1 MVACGGCG
9 TQSPDG
15 FRFCPVCGLPLADAS
30 EASVT
35 EASVTEERRVVTALF
50 CDLVGFTATS
60 EAADPEDVDRM
71 LSGYAA
77 MARREIERH
86 GGVVEKFIGD
96 AVVGVFGVPITHE
109 DDPLRAVRAGL
120 DICTGAAD
128 LEGLSGTAVRLRVG
142 VNTGEVLARIRVDTA
157 SGERFLAGDAVNTA
171 SRIQSA
177 APEMGVAV
185 GMATYQATRGA
196 IEYRELEPV
205 ALKGKTERVRI
216 FHAVAPR
223 ARTGV
228 DLTRPQAGTYIGRSD
243 ELAELTQLFE
253 TTGGRGSETPV
264 RLVTVIGEAGMGKS
278 RMVAELRAHV
288 GRRAGPVTWRQGR
301 CLPYGEGITF
311 WALGEVVKAEAGILE
326 SDSPAQAEAKLD
338 AVVPAGPDQTWRRER
353 LLPLIGLES
362 TATNRDESFAA
373 WRLFLEGLAAEHP
386 AVVVI
391 EDLHWADEAMLA
403 FLEHVATEGTQGPL
417 FLVATARPD
426 LLGRHPGFGAD
437 LANTH
442 RLELTPLTTDDTASL
457 ITSLLGAV
465 VPADLSGPIIERAD
479 GNPLYAEEYVALLR
493 DRDLLDQSNGT
504 VTLRAG
510 ADLPVPESIHALL
523 AARLDTLPPDR
534 KSLLTDAAVVGK
546 VFWVGPLVAMGSRD
560 AGEIT
565 TALGELARLGFLR
578 PAAQS
583 SMSGEREYA
592 FWHVLG
598 RDVAYRQLPRGS
610 RATRHAAAA
619 TWLEAKL
626 GKRVD
631 DIADVLADHWGTALE
646 LSRAAGQ
653 EDRARQAE
661 PKAIDFLVRAGERA
675 QGLDAGAAVARFE
688 AAKRLA
694 SPGDPQRPGILIRF
708 GVSAP
713 YVGRPDEAVQAL
725 DEALETLE
733 TGDAWRAKGRALV
746 AKALALWE
754 TGDPDLARRCL
765 EDAVTLLQAR
775 EPTSELVQA
784 LTELGIDQFYGPEA
798 SEAIGTLDRAMGIAE
813 QLGLPTPGRAL
824 GFRGRARLTQGDTG
838 GMDDFRR
845 AIDLCAAAG
854 QGRDVAINTVNMGV
868 WVWLFEGPAAGLVLF
883 REAIDHAARF
893 GYRQLASDMSLLSL
907 QVLADIGAY
916 DEALDIFDRL
926 NEPGNPAMRQ
936 TYGAQ
941 YRIYALRG
949 RCEEA
954 LAGAAE
960 VEALA
965 DERTSEGQYVSRAI
979 AASIRAICGDLARAC
994 RLIEEA
1000 WAFPNAPSADE
1011 MISTYLPDMVRC
1023 ACDAGQLELAE
1034 RILHAA
1040 QPRFPYAAH
1049 ALIGAGAR
1057 VAEAQ
1062 GRFEDALASYRDAAA
1077 RWAAFGMP
1085 LEEGHA
1091 RLGEARSLIGLGRR
1105 DEADAPLAGAR
1116 AIFEGL
1122 GAVAPLA
1129 RVAAVEGTRQT

>member
-15 FRFCPVCGLPLADAS
+15 FRFCPACGLALAD
-30 EASVT
+30 VT
-35 EASVTEERRVVTALF
+35 DASVTEERRVVTALF
-50 CDLVGFTATS
+50 CDLVGFTASS

-71 LSGYAA
+71 LSGYAS

-96 AVVGVFGVPITHE
+96 AVVGVFGIPITHE
-109 DDPLRAVRAGL
+109 DDALRAVRAGL
-120 DICTGAAD
+120 DICTAAAD
-128 LEGLSGTAVRLRVG
+128 LTGLAGSAVRLRVG
-142 VNTGEVLARIRVDTA
+142 LNTGEVLARMSVDAA
-157 SGERFLAGDAVNTA
+157 SGERFLAGDVVNTA

-185 GMATYQATRGA
+185 GIATYQATRGA
-196 IEYRELEPV
+196 IDYRELEPV
-205 ALKGKTERVRI
+205 TLKGKAEPVRI
-216 FHAVAPR
+216 FHAVR
-223 ARTGV
+223 SKTGTGV
-228 DLTRPQAGTYIGRSD
+228 DLTRPQAATYIGRAD
-243 ELAELTQLFE
+243 ELAELTLLFE
-253 TTGGRGSETPV
+253 TTGGETPV

-288 GRRAGPVTWRQGR
+288 NQRAGPVTWRQGR

-338 AVVPAGPDQTWRRER
+338 AIVPPGPDQSWRRER

-362 TATNRDESFAA
+362 TAANRDESFAA

-403 FLEHVATEGTQGPL
+403 FLEHVVQEGAQGPL
-417 FLVATARPD
+417 FLVATTRPD
-426 LLGRHPGFGAD
+426 LLARHPGFATG
-437 LANTH
+437 LANAH

-457 ITSLLGAV
+457 ITSLLGAL

-493 DRDLLDQSNGT
+493 DRDLLDQTNGT

-510 ADLPVPESIHALL
+510 AELPVPESIHALL

-534 KSLLTDAAVVGK
+534 KGLLTDAAVIGK

-560 AGEIT
+560 AGDVT
-565 TALGELARLGFLR
+565 TALGELAQLGFLR
-578 PAAQS
+578 PVAHS

-610 RATRHAAAA
+610 RAARHAAAA
-619 TWLEAKL
+619 IWLEAKL
-626 GKRVD
+626 GERVD

-646 LSRAAGQ
+646 LSRAAGH
-653 EDRARQAE
+653 EDRARLAE

-675 QGLDAGAAVARFE
+675 QGLDAGAAVLRFE

-694 SPGDPQRPGILIRF
+694 TPGDPQRPGILIRF

-713 YVGRPDEAVQAL
+713 HVGRAGEAVQAL
-725 DEALETLE
+725 DEALEALE
-733 TGDAWRAKGRALV
+733 AGDDWRAKGRALV

-754 TGDPDLARRCL
+754 TGDPVVARQCI
-765 EDAVTLLQAR
+765 EHAVTLLKAHG
-775 EPTSELVQA
+775 PTPELVQA
-784 LTELGIDQFYGPEA
+784 LTELGIDQFYGPDA
-798 SEAIGTLDRAMGIAE
+798 GEAIGTLDRAMAIAE
-813 QLGLPTPGRAL
+813 ELGLPTPGRAL
-824 GFRGRARLTQGDTG
+824 GFRGRSRLTQGDTA
-838 GMDDFRR
+838 GMDDFRQ
-845 AIDLCAAAG
+845 AIALCAAAG

-868 WVWLFEGPAAGLVLF
+868 WVGLYDGPAAGLVLF

-893 GYRQLASDMSLLSL
+893 GYRQLARDMSLLSL
-907 QVLADIGAY
+907 QVLVDIGAH
-916 DEALDIFDRL
+916 DEALDIFDGL
-926 NEPGNPAMRQ
+926 NEPGSPAMRQ

-965 DERTSEGQYVSRAI
+965 DASSSEGQYVSRAI
-979 AASIRAICGDLARAC
+979 AASIRAVCGDLAPAC

-1000 WAFPNAPSADE
+1000 WAFPNAATADE

-1023 ACDAGQLELAE
+1023 ACDAGKLELAD
-1034 RILHAA
+1034 RIVRDAL
-1040 QPRFPYAAH
+1040 PRFPYAAH
-1049 ALIGAGAR
+1049 AQVGARAR
-1057 VAEAQ
+1057 VAEAH
-1062 GRFEDALASYRDAAA
+1062 GRLEDALASYRDAAA

-1085 LEEGHA
+1085 LEEAHA

-1105 DEADAPLAGAR
+1105 DEAATPLSQAR

-1122 GAVAPLA
+1122 DAVAPLA
-1129 RVAAVEGTRQT
+1129 RVAEIEDTAWG

>member
-15 FRFCPVCGLPLADAS
+15 FRFCPVCGLALADAS
-30 EASVT
+30 D
-35 EASVTEERRVVTALF
+35 ASVTEERRVITALF

-96 AVVGVFGVPITHE
+96 AVVGVFGIPITHE
-109 DDPLRAVRAGL
+109 DDALRAVRAGL
-120 DICTGAAD
+120 DICTRAAD
-128 LEGLSGTAVRLRVG
+128 LKGLSGAAVRLRVG
-142 VNTGEVLARIRVDTA
+142 LNTGEVLARMSVDAA

-196 IEYRELEPV
+196 IEYGELEPV
-205 ALKGKTERVRI
+205 TLKGKAEPVRI
-216 FHAVAPR
+216 FHAIRSKAG
-223 ARTGV
+223 TGV
-228 DLTRPQAGTYIGRSD
+228 DLTRPQAATYIGRAD
-243 ELAELTQLFE
+243 ELAELTRLFE
-253 TTGGRGSETPV
+253 ITGGETPV

-288 GRRAGPVTWRQGR
+288 DRRAGPVTWRQGR

-326 SDSPAQAEAKLD
+326 SDSPAQAEAKLN
-338 AVVPAGPDQTWRRER
+338 AIVPRGPDQTWRRER

-362 TATNRDESFAA
+362 IAANRDESFAA

-403 FLEHVATEGTQGPL
+403 FLEHVVTEGAQGPL
-417 FLVATARPD
+417 FVVATARPD
-426 LLGRHPGFGAD
+426 LLARHPGFATGP
-437 LANTH
+437 ANAH
-442 RLELTPLTTDDTASL
+442 RQELTPLTTDDTASL

-493 DRDLLDQSNGT
+493 DRDLLDETNGA

-523 AARLDTLPPDR
+523 AARLDTLAPDR
-534 KSLLTDAAVVGK
+534 KGLLTDAAVVGK
-546 VFWVGPLVAMGSRD
+546 VFWVGPLVAMGGRD
-560 AGEIT
+560 PGEVT
-565 TALGELARLGFLR
+565 AALGELAQLGFLR
-578 PAAQS
+578 PAAKS

-610 RATRHAAAA
+610 RAARHAAAA

-626 GKRVD
+626 GERVD

-646 LSRAAGQ
+646 LSRAAGH

-675 QGLDAGAAVARFE
+675 LGLDAGAAVIRFE
-688 AAKRLA
+688 AAKRMA
-694 SPGDPQRPGILIRF
+694 TPGDPQRPGILIRF
-708 GVSAP
+708 GVAAP
-713 YVGRPDEAVQAL
+713 YIGRAGEGVQAL
-725 DEALETLE
+725 DEALEALE
-733 TGDAWRAKGRALV
+733 AGDDWRAKGRALV

-754 TGDPDLARRCL
+754 TGDPDVARRCI
-765 EDAVTLLQAR
+765 EDAVTLLEPH
-775 EPTSELVQA
+775 EPTPELVQA
-784 LTELGIDQFYGPEA
+784 LTELGIDQFYGPDAGEA
-798 SEAIGTLDRAMGIAE
+798 VGTLDRAMGIAE
-813 QLGLPTPGRAL
+813 ELGLPTPGRAL
-824 GFRGRARLTQGDTG
+824 GFRGRSRLTQGDTG

-845 AIDLCAAAG
+845 AIALCAAAG

-868 WVWLFEGPAAGLVLF
+868 WVGLYEGPPAGLVLF

-893 GYRQLASDMSLLSL
+893 GYRQLARDMSLLSL
-907 QVLADIGAY
+907 QVLVDIGAY
-916 DEALDIFDRL
+916 DEALDIFDGL
-926 NEPGNPAMRQ
+926 NEPGSPAMRQ

-965 DERTSEGQYVSRAI
+965 DERSSEGQYVSRAI
-979 AASIRAICGDLARAC
+979 AASIRTICGDLAPAS

-1000 WAFPNAPSADE
+1000 WAFPNAAMADE
-1011 MISTYLPDMVRC
+1011 MVSTYLPDMVRC
-1023 ACDAGQLELAE
+1023 ACDAGKLELAD
-1034 RILHAA
+1034 RMVRDA

-1049 ALIGAGAR
+1049 AQAGARAR
-1057 VAEAQ
+1057 VAEAH
-1062 GRFEDALASYRDAAA
+1062 GRFEDALESYRDAVA

-1105 DEADAPLAGAR
+1105 HEAAAPLSHAR

-1122 GAVAPLA
+1122 DAVAPLG
-1129 RVAAVEGTRQT
+1129 RVAEIEGTAAPSAGSR